1 VTLAEGESEDLPVTQ
16 SDHALILRGAGELGL
31 PQGTYRF
38 GSGTRIEGGMLQL
51 GSTTILHSNVRVEH
65 PGRLSVWGTVQ
76 GDIENHG
83 TVRLVGLI
91 TGDLHNAGRFALDA
105 VIYGDP
111 MRIGGDFTQSAD
123 GVLAF
128 SLVSS
133 ADWMSEYVVP
143 LRIDGRANLDGLLEL
158 HRYTDGWGPY
168 ALPDA
173 RAHHLIHADGGVF
186 GRFAQWTSPGLAIT
200 GELRY
205 EANDVWFDLARIS
218 LQEAI
223 AARGVAGALPLAS
236 AANLD
241 RALAI
246 ADGFALA
253 PAASLGEAQR
263 QFLASA
269 ASIMW
274 QQDTA
279 QAVRSFDSLAGH
291 AHAGMGDTLHR
302 QAALASAR
310 LDARLARQDH
320 ATGAMSWSG
329 RFQPDAGAHGF
340 AGLSSGIDRWLSPR
354 LLVGGSVSSGQ
365 ASLHFHSLGGHGW
378 GEAPAAGLHLHYRG
392 EGWHATAALGAGR
405 ARLQL
410 QRPIEL
416 GAAGRHLAHSQR
428 GFGHAFAHA
437 ELGRDLA
444 LGDGRLLP
452 FVALDY
458 GIVRSD
464 GFAEQGDT
472 GLELVAGPSR
482 QARLTGALGARYAH
496 DWSLGRR
503 QLRLALDA
511 RYRHDL
517 AEGDPLRAAFR
528 GVPDAWF
535 DLPGEQGRGAGELR
549 LGLAGVFG
557 GHLHWSMDYAR
568 GFAGERRDDGWHFA
582 LGHAF

>member
-1 VTLAEGESEDLPVTQ
+1 VTLAEGEGGDLPVTQ

-51 GSTTILHSNVRVEH
+51 GSTTVLQSNVRVDA
-65 PGRLSVWGTVQ
+65 PGRLVIIGTVQ
-76 GDIENHG
+76 GNVENHG
-83 TVRLVGLI
+83 RVELWEAIDGSLFNANRLHVS
-91 TGDLHNAGRFALDA
+91 AA
-105 VIYGDP
+105 VYGNQP
-111 MRIGGDFTQSAD
+111 WIGGDFSQAD
-123 GVLAF
+123 AGVLEFA
-128 SLVSS
+128 LAPAVWDGP
-133 ADWMSEYVVP
+133 AT
-143 LRIDGRANLDGLLEL
+143 LRIVGRANLAGTLQLGL
-158 HRYTDGWGPY
+158 YSDDWGPY
-168 ALPDA
+168 AMPAA
-173 RAHHLIHADGGVF
+173 RAHHIIHADGGVF

-223 AARGVAGALPLAS
+223 AARGVARALPLAS

-241 RALAI
+241 RALAV

-340 AGLSSGIDRWLSPR
+340 AGLSSGVDRWLSPR

-365 ASLHFHSLGGHGW
+365 ALLHFDRLGGHGW

-392 EGWHATAALGAGR
+392 EGWHATGALGAGR

-444 LGDGRLLP
+444 LGDGRLVP

-458 GIVRSD
+458 GIMRSG

-472 GLELVAGPSR
+472 GFELVAGPSR

-496 DWSLGRR
+496 DWSFGRQ
-503 QLRLALDA
+503 QLRLGLDA

-535 DLPGEQGRGAGELR
+535 ELPGEQGRGAGELR
-549 LGLAGVFG
+549 LGLAGAFG

-568 GFAGERRDDGWHFA
+568 GLAGERRDDGWSFA
-582 LGHAF
+582 LRHAF